1 MLMKKTKLAAALSGS
16 VLYTLLSAPASAQE
30 APSKPDDEEV
40 KKIETVIVKGYRA
53 SLKKALDNKLA
64 ADTIMDSIVAE
75 DIGKLPEQNIAEA
88 ISRVAGVT
96 ISRSRGEGQFIT
108 VRGLGPEFSSAL
120 LNGRVL
126 ATENQGREY
135 SFDILPAELINSVG
149 IFKAPTATQVEGGI
163 GSTVDMR
170 TALPLDI
177 GNKIVVSGQA
187 NYDKQRGQF
196 SPQSSGLFSAKSA
209 DGTLGGLLAF
219 AYLDRKIEGRRIFTD
234 GFLANQTVKGVDG
247 NPITGVSVPTWTE
260 YDINDT
266 HRKRSSF
273 LGTMQWKPAST
284 VLVTV
289 DGLYSKL
296 DVNDDSRVFYAGSD
310 TGLITDAVVDKNKTV
325 TSYKGGWGEGFVSF
339 SRPRLAETKAGGL
352 NVKWNP
358 SPALS
363 TVFDIAASKATDR
376 NGGNQNW
383 FEVNPNAAGFDT
395 KNLQYNLGPN
405 NLPTFSN
412 LGNIYDYSRATVSG
426 LVWEG
431 QAVDDKVKQTTFNGK
446 YRLADGVLQSV
457 DFGLNY
463 SDRTKTR
470 SIYTT
475 PGLWGLYTGVAVP
488 ASQFSTAA
496 NSTNFMGSGMFT
508 QPFPTFYGP
517 ALQSYLLSDAVI
529 NQTAD
534 PAATRAYIASHG
546 NGFGVELVPGA
557 SGSAREKTTGGFV
570 QANFEGEWGKR
581 IWAANI
587 GLRYVATRTTSKGVG
602 QEIIRIDSPPPG
614 TVGERT
620 VVLTD
625 PIPLTLTGSYKE
637 WLPSANFKV
646 DLTDGL
652 LLQTS
657 VAKSMTR
664 ATLSDLLVARTI
676 NARYAERNIS
686 EGNPGLKPMIA
697 WNYDLSLTWYDGKG
711 SSLSGALFYKN
722 LSNLSQRQT
731 SIVTIVGEPFQVNR
745 PENLGKD
752 HLNGIEVG
760 GQYMFSKLPAP
771 FDGLGVL
778 GNYTYVKKGST
789 KTYNVGAFYEKGPIE
804 FRVAYNYRNGY
815 RETDAGNRGQ
825 PVDIAAYG
833 ELNANL
839 SYAVNKR
846 LTLFAQGM
854 NLGDTKIH
862 SYSIYQ
868 ERLINY
874 EAYGP
879 RYAIG
884 ARVNFF

>member
-1 MLMKKTKLAAALSGS
+1 MLLKKTKLAAALSGAALS
-16 VLYTLLSAPASAQE
+16 TLCSSPAQAQAAPGT
-30 APSKPDDEEV
+30 KPDDDV
-40 KKIETVIVKGYRA
+40 AKVETVVVTGYRQA
-53 SLKKALDNKLA
+53 IKKALENKLA
-64 ADTIMDSIVAE
+64 ADSIMDSIVAD

-88 ISRVAGVT
+88 IARVPGVT
-96 ISRSRGEGQFIT
+96 ITRSRGEGQFIT

-177 GNKIVVSGQA
+177 GNKIVVSAQA
-187 NYDKQRGQF
+187 NYDKQRGAF
-196 SPQSSGLFSAKSA
+196 SPQSSGVFSAKSA

-234 GFLANQTVKGVDG
+234 GFVGNQTVKGVG
-247 NPITGVSVPTWTE
+247 GTTLTGVSVPTWTE
-260 YDINDT
+260 YDINAT

-273 LGTMQWKPAST
+273 LGTAQWKPSST
-284 VLVTV
+284 VLVTL

-310 TGLITDAVVDKNKTV
+310 AGLITDAVVDANKTV
-325 TSYKGGWGEGFVSF
+325 TAYKGGWGEGFVSF
-339 SRPRLAETKAGGL
+339 SRPRLAETKAAGL

-358 SPALS
+358 TPALS
-363 TVFDIAASKATDR
+363 TSFDVATSKATDR

-383 FEVNPNAAGFDT
+383 FEVNPHATGFDASQ
-395 KNLQYNLGPN
+395 LQYNLGPN
-405 NLPTFSN
+405 NLPTYSN
-412 LGNIYDYSRATVSG
+412 LGNIYDYSRATVNG

-431 QAVDDKVKQTTFNGK
+431 QAVDDKVKQATFNGK
-446 YRLADGVLQSV
+446 YRLAGGVLQSL

-463 SDRTKTR
+463 SDRTKKR

-488 ASQFSTAA
+488 GSQFSTAA
-496 NSTNFMGSGMFT
+496 NSVNFMGSGMFA
-508 QPFPTFYGP
+508 QPFPTFSGT
-517 ALQSYLLSDAVI
+517 ALQSYLLTDAVI
-529 NQTAD
+529 NQTSN
-534 PAATRAYIASHG
+534 PAATRAYIAQHG

-557 SGSAREKTTGGFV
+557 SGSAQEKTTGGFV
-570 QANFEGEWGKR
+570 QANFEGDWGEHV
-581 IWAANI
+581 WSANL
-587 GLRYVATRTTSKGVG
+587 GLRYVSTRTTSKGVG
-602 QEIIRIDSPPPG
+602 QDIVRIDSPPVG
-614 TVGERT
+614 GGERT
-620 VVLTD
+620 IVLTD

-646 DLTDGL
+646 DLTDSL
-652 LLQTS
+652 LLQTA

-676 NARYAERNIS
+676 NARYAERSIS

-697 WNYDLSLTWYDGKG
+697 WNYDLSLTWHDGKG

-722 LSNLSQRQT
+722 LTNLSQRQT
-731 SIVTIVGEPFQVNR
+731 SIVTIVGESFQLNR

-752 HLNGIEVG
+752 HLNGVEVG
-760 GQYMFSKLPAP
+760 GQYLFSKLPAP
-771 FDGLGVL
+771 FDGLGLL

-804 FRVAYNYRNGY
+804 LRVAYNYRNAY

-833 ELNANL
+833 AVDASL
-839 SYAVNKR
+839 SYQVNKR
-846 LTLFAQGM
+846 FTVFAQGI
-854 NLGDTKIH
+854 NLSNAKIH
-862 SYSIYQ
+862 SYSIYP

-874 EAYGP
+874 ESYGP

-884 ARVNFF
+884 ARMSL